1 MSTTRKRPSKAS
13 VLRNRQRLKEQQAHK
28 PELDPKAAELI
39 DSYTSKTLAVED
51 MPVIRPFMRRV
62 IETSDLTGLESIRNH
77 RTHIA
82 ALAGYALHRGLPLE
96 PAVVLTTSFI
106 DEYIS
111 TGMAGFDDHVRAERR
126 RRLLNLARNVNPGP
140 DCPARLTPIAHVSVR
155 APYTPAELAVITR
168 VALVQPTPAKA
179 RQMCAAVGGGAGAG
193 AAAVDYRHLRVGA
206 IHDLGDLGV
215 EIHMPGPRPRVV
227 PVRRSLEHLVR
238 FAIADRPA
246 HQLLLGRDED
256 RRNTAARA
264 VENAALYR
272 VPAINQARLRS
283 TWLADLMTDSVPI
296 GVLMRA
302 AGLQSARTLVDLLP
316 HLDPWLEAKGLRQ
329 ASTDDSLRGAR

>member
-1 MSTTRKRPSKAS
+1 MSSTRKRPSKAS

-39 DSYTSKTLAVED
+39 DSYTSKTLSTED
-51 MPVIRPFMRRV
+51 LRIIRPFMRRV

-77 RTHIA
+77 RTHIS
-82 ALAGYALHRGLPLE
+82 ALAGFALHRGLPLD
-96 PAVVLTTSFI
+96 PALVLTTRFI

-140 DCPARLTPIAHVSVR
+140 DCPARLAPIAHVSVR
-155 APYTPAELAVITR
+155 APYTPGELAIIAR
-168 VALVQPTPAKA
+168 VAAVQPTQAKV
-179 RQMCAAVGGGAGAG
+179 RQLCASVGGGAGAG
-193 AAAVDYRHLRVGA
+193 LAAVDYRRLRVGA
-206 IHDLGDLGV
+206 IRDMGDLGV
-215 EIHMPGPRPRVV
+215 EIHVPGPRARVV
-227 PVRRSLEHLVR
+227 PVRRSMEHLVR
-238 FAIADRPA
+238 LAIADCPDD
-246 HQLLLGRDED
+246 QLLLGRDED

-283 TWLADLMTDSVPI
+283 TWLADLMTDTVPI

-302 AGLQSARTLVDLLP
+302 AGLLSARTLVDLLP
-316 HLDPWLEAKGLRQ
+316 HLDPWREAKGLHR
-329 ASTDDSLRGAR
+329 ASIDEMLRGTR